1 MKITC
6 LYSEHSSDNLCAYVS
21 VTNSEMIEKSFIL
34 KVYVWY
40 IPTITLFDGFS
51 RQKGPKYGF

>member
-1 MKITC
+1 
-6 LYSEHSSDNLCAYVS
+6 
-21 VTNSEMIEKSFIL
+21 MIEESFIL

-51 RQKGPKYGF
+51 QQKSLKYGF